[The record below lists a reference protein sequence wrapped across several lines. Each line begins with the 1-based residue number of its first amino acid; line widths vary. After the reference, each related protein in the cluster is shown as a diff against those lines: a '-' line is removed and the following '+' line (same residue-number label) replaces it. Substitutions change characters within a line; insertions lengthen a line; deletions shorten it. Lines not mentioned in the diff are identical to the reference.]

1 MRCQDFKSWLP
12 ERLERLRLSGRGRSC
27 RGGRSGRSCR
37 NAWSGRVGWCGG
49 SAVGEA
55 WWEVVAQQM
64 EMFAF
69 AEVVEQEGC
78 PFRWRDCGCDYGLE
92 TLISQYVSG
101 C

>member
-1 MRCQDFKSWLP
+1 
-12 ERLERLRLSGRGRSC
+12 
-27 RGGRSGRSCR
+27 
-37 NAWSGRVGWCGG
+37 
-49 SAVGEA
+49 
-55 WWEVVAQQM
+55 
-64 EMFAF
+64 MFAF